1 VSILPLY
8 DLRWAIRE
16 FTLLSV
22 VTLKV
27 VAGLVVWI
35 TALALL
41 VIHRMNRALPG
52 PGWWSGGL
60 LCSAL
65 AMQLTAWHD
74 SPLAPID
81 IFVFNTGLYASL
93 CLRIAGFQ
101 RFIGRPVAI
110 LGPSLLSAAAVALAV
125 FWFTGAA
132 LPQRA
137 LVYALVTAVLSGRIV
152 GLLMGG
158 ARRPS
163 APYRVVAGIYG
174 LNGLVPLVIAWR
186 IWQRSPLPLNA
197 LADMPEIAAFYLW
210 GIVFSLSGCLGKVI
224 MVFERLQEELANQ
237 ASHDSLT
244 GLLNRRAFE
253 ALAGKMVIRQRRRA
267 GSLGLMIMDLD
278 HFKLVNDNFGHAA
291 GDSALTEFGR
301 LARQVLRES
310 DLFARYGGEE
320 FVALLHD
327 CDRDGAEA
335 TAERLRRR
343 LAETT
348 LETPAGPVALTVS
361 IGLAFSEDANVDL
374 SDLLRRADAA
384 LYQAKDA
391 GRNCLAWAA
400 A

>member
-1 VSILPLY
+1 
-8 DLRWAIRE
+8 
-16 FTLLSV
+16 LSV

-41 VIHRMNRALPG
+41 LIHRLNRSLPG
-52 PGWWSGGL
+52 PGWWSSGL
-60 LCSAL
+60 LCNAL
-65 AMQLTAWHD
+65 AMQVTAWHD
-74 SPLAPID
+74 SPLAPFD
-81 IFVFNTGLYASL
+81 IFVLNTGLYASL
-93 CLRIAGFQ
+93 CLRLAGFQ

-110 LGPSLLSAAAVALAV
+110 IGPLLLSAVGVALAV
-125 FWFTGAA
+125 FWFTGTAV
-132 LPQRA
+132 PQRA
-137 LVYALVTAVLSGRIV
+137 LVYAAVTAVLSGRIV

-158 ARRPS
+158 AKRPLLS
-163 APYRVVAGIYG
+163 RRVVAGIYG
-174 LNGLVPLVIAWR
+174 LNALVPLCIAWR
-186 IWQRSPLPLNA
+186 IWQRPQPLEA
-197 LADMPEIAAFYLW
+197 LVNSPEIAAFYLW

-224 MVFERLQEELANQ
+224 MVFEHLQEELANQ

-253 ALAGKMVIRQRRRA
+253 AQAGKMVIRQRRRA

-291 GDSALTEFGR
+291 GDSALAEFGR

-310 DLFARYGGEE
+310 DLFARFGGEE

-327 CDRDGAEA
+327 CDREGAEA

-348 LETPAGPVALTVS
+348 LETPAGPVGLTVS
-361 IGLAFSEDANVDL
+361 IGLAYSEDANVDL
-374 SDLLRRADAA
+374 ADLLRRADGA